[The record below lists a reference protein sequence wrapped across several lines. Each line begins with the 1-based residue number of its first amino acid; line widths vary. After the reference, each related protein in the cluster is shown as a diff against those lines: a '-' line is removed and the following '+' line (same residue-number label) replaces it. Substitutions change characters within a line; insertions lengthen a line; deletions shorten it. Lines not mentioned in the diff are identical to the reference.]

1 MGNFEQKSRNGLFF
15 DAVDYLFRE
24 KLVKNQRDF
33 AQKIGITDGS
43 YTRIKTGK
51 RNVSDDTLRRMN
63 EAFGG
68 IFDMRYFRGQ
78 SDHFLLEPQEKPT
91 EPPQERVKNDP
102 QPIDHSSL
110 INAMLAAKD
119 ETIAELR
126 ARIADKDS
134 QLADKESIITS
145 QQSMLTDKDAVITAQ
160 QAQLA
165 DKESLILS
173 QQSQLSE
180 KESIITSQQSLI
192 AELRAKISP
201 HYDVVPSNTL
211 IAAESKNQP

>member
-1 MGNFEQKSRNGLFF
+1 MGNFEQKPRNELFF

-33 AQKIGITDGS
+33 ALKIGITDAS

-51 RNVSDDTLRRMN
+51 RNVSDETLRRMN

-78 SDHFLLEPQEKPT
+78 SDHYLLEPPKKPA
-91 EPPQERVKNDP
+91 EPPQERVKQDP

-134 QLADKESIITS
+134 QLADKES
-145 QQSMLTDKDAVITAQ
+145 
-160 QAQLA
+160 
-165 DKESLILS
+165 LIL
-173 QQSQLSE
+173 
-180 KESIITSQQSLI
+180 SQQSLI
-192 AELRAKISP
+192 AELRAKLSP
-201 HYDVVPSNTL
+201 RYDVSPSNSML
-211 IAAESKNQP
+211 VAESETPTKLQKQ

>member
-1 MGNFEQKSRNGLFF
+1 MGNFEQKTRNELFF

-51 RNVSDDTLRRMN
+51 RNVSDETLRRMN
-63 EAFGG
+63 EAFDN

-78 SDHFLLEPQEKPT
+78 SDHFLLEPPQKPS
-91 EPPQERVKNDP
+91 EPAQDRVKNDP

-126 ARIADKDS
+126 ARIADKNS
-134 QLADKESIITS
+134 QLADKEAI
-145 QQSMLTDKDAVITAQ
+145 ITAQ
-160 QAQLA
+160 QSQLA

-173 QQSQLSE
+173 QQS
-180 KESIITSQQSLI
+180 LI
-192 AELRAKISP
+192 AELRAKLSP
-201 HYDVVPSNTL
+201 HYDVPPSNTL
-211 IAAESKNQP
+211 IAAESKTQSKFKKQ

>member
-1 MGNFEQKSRNGLFF
+1 MDRKSKNELFLT
-15 DAVDYLFRE
+15 ACDYLFSE
-24 KLVKNQRDF
+24 KFVTSQKDLS
-33 AQKIGITDGS
+33 AKIGITPAS
-43 YTRIKTGK
+43 FSRIKRGLMG
-51 RNVSDDTLRRMN
+51 VSDETIRRMN
-63 EAFGG
+63 EAFGN

-78 SDHFLLEPQEKPT
+78 SDHFLLEPQEKPA

-134 QLADKESIITS
+134 QLADKNSQLADKESIITS
-145 QQSMLTDKDAVITAQ
+145 QQSR
-160 QAQLA
+160 LA

-173 QQSQLSE
+173 QQS
-180 KESIITSQQSLI
+180 LI
-192 AELRAKISP
+192 AELRAKLSP
-201 HYDVVPSNTL
+201 LYDVVPSNTL
-211 IAAESKNQP
+211 IAAESKTKLQKQ

>member
-1 MGNFEQKSRNGLFF
+1 MGNFEQKPRNELFF

-33 AQKIGITDGS
+33 AQKIGITDAS

-51 RNVSDDTLRRMN
+51 RNVSDETLRRMN
-63 EAFGG
+63 EAFGD
-68 IFDMRYFRGQ
+68 IFDMRYFRSQ
-78 SDHFLLEPQEKPT
+78 SDHYLLEPAEKPT
-91 EPPQERVKNDP
+91 EQPLERVRQDP

-134 QLADKESIITS
+134 QLADKEALILS
-145 QQSMLTDKDAVITAQ
+145 QQSQLADKEAIIISQ
-160 QAQLA
+160 QSQLA

-173 QQSQLSE
+173 QQS
-180 KESIITSQQSLI
+180 LI
-192 AELRAKISP
+192 AELRAKLSPRYDISP
-201 HYDVVPSNTL
+201 SNSML
-211 IAAESKNQP
+211 VAESDTQTKLQKQ

>member
-1 MGNFEQKSRNGLFF
+1 MG
-15 DAVDYLFRE
+15 
-24 KLVKNQRDF
+24 
-33 AQKIGITDGS
+33 
-43 YTRIKTGK
+43 
-51 RNVSDDTLRRMN
+51 VSDETLRRMN

-78 SDHFLLEPQEKPT
+78 SDHYLLEMAKMPI
-91 EPPQERVKNDP
+91 EPPQERVSQDQ

-134 QLADKESIITS
+134 QLADKEALILS
-145 QQSMLTDKDAVITAQ
+145 QQSQLADKEAIIISQ
-160 QAQLA
+160 QSQLA

-173 QQSQLSE
+173 QQS
-180 KESIITSQQSLI
+180 LI
-192 AELRAKISP
+192 AELRAKLSPRYDISP
-201 HYDVVPSNTL
+201 SNSML
-211 IAAESKNQP
+211 VAESDTQTKLQKQ